1 MFSGRTAELDAME
14 SAFRDVSG
22 GRQHSILLG
31 AEAGGGKSR
40 LVEEVVDRL
49 SSMMPKSVSGFR
61 TTSCSKSLM

>member
-1 MFSGRTAELDAME
+1 ME

-22 GRQHSILLG
+22 GRQRSILLG

-61 TTSCSKSLM
+61 TTSCS